1 LVEQRIENPRVGGS
15 IPPQATKVFNE
26 KAQLSRVGLFR
37 FWVVSALCTH
47 GSGAFWHADRDCKLD
62 ALTARGKMSAIA
74 VSKVFETEIA
84 AMKRNEHPLMT
95 PERLDEARQ
104 LGEKLARLRMAR
116 RIRQAD
122 AATRAGLSRST
133 AVLLE
138 KGDLGRTQAQILR
151 YLEAI
156 APGVSLLSLLRE
168 DDPSLQALAARETTQ
183 RVRTLS
189 KTELERLD
197 F

>member
-1 LVEQRIENPRVGGS
+1 
-15 IPPQATKVFNE
+15 
-26 KAQLSRVGLFR
+26 
-37 FWVVSALCTH
+37 
-47 GSGAFWHADRDCKLD
+47 
-62 ALTARGKMSAIA
+62 MSAIA
-74 VSKVFETEIA
+74 VSKLLGTEIA
-84 AMKRNEHPLMT
+84 AMKR
-95 PERLDEARQ
+95 
-104 LGEKLARLRMAR
+104 AR

-138 KGDLGRTQAQILR
+138 KGDLSRTQAQILR

-156 APGVSLLSLLRE
+156 APGVSLLSLLKE
-168 DDPSLQALAARETTQ
+168 DDPSLQALAAREATQ
-183 RVRTLS
+183 RVRTLR

>member
-1 LVEQRIENPRVGGS
+1 
-15 IPPQATKVFNE
+15 
-26 KAQLSRVGLFR
+26 
-37 FWVVSALCTH
+37 
-47 GSGAFWHADRDCKLD
+47 
-62 ALTARGKMSAIA
+62 MSAIA
-74 VSKVFETEIA
+74 VSKVFGTEIA

-138 KGDLGRTQAQILR
+138 KGDLSRTQAQVLR

-156 APGVSLLSLLRE
+156 APGVSLLSLLKE

>member
-1 LVEQRIENPRVGGS
+1 MYAITNTKHF
-15 IPPQATKVFNE
+15 ATVIATLKKVA
-26 KAQLSRVGLFR
+26 KTTIL
-37 FWVVSALCTH
+37 
-47 GSGAFWHADRDCKLD
+47 
-62 ALTARGKMSAIA
+62 SAIT
-74 VSKVFETEIA
+74 VFIGFVTDIA
-84 AMKRNEHPLMT
+84 IMKRNEEPLMS
-95 PERLDEARQ
+95 PERLDEAHQ
-104 LGEKLARLRMAR
+104 LGKKLARLRTAR
-116 RIRQAD
+116 RILQAD
-122 AATRAGLSRST
+122 AATRAGISRST

-156 APGVSLLSLLRE
+156 APGVSLLSLLKE

-189 KTELERLD
+189 KIALQRLN

>member
-1 LVEQRIENPRVGGS
+1 
-15 IPPQATKVFNE
+15 
-26 KAQLSRVGLFR
+26 
-37 FWVVSALCTH
+37 
-47 GSGAFWHADRDCKLD
+47 
-62 ALTARGKMSAIA
+62 MSSIA
-74 VSKVFETEIA
+74 VFIVFKTA
-84 AMKRNEHPLMT
+84 NVAMKHNEHPLMT
-95 PERLDEARQ
+95 LGRLQEARQ

-122 AATRAGLSRST
+122 AASRAGLSRST

-156 APGVSLLSLLRE
+156 APGVSLLSLLKE
-168 DDPSLQALAARETTQ
+168 EDPSLQALAARETTQ

>member
-1 LVEQRIENPRVGGS
+1 
-15 IPPQATKVFNE
+15 
-26 KAQLSRVGLFR
+26 
-37 FWVVSALCTH
+37 
-47 GSGAFWHADRDCKLD
+47 
-62 ALTARGKMSAIA
+62 
-74 VSKVFETEIA
+74 
-84 AMKRNEHPLMT
+84 MKRDEQPLLS
-95 PERLDEARQ
+95 PERLREARQ
-104 LGEKLARLRMAR
+104 LGEKLARLRIAR

-122 AATRAGLSRST
+122 AATRAGISRST

-156 APGVSLLSLLRE
+156 APGVSLLSLLQE

-183 RVRTLS
+183 RVRELS
-189 KTELERLD
+189 KAELQRLD

>member
-1 LVEQRIENPRVGGS
+1 
-15 IPPQATKVFNE
+15 
-26 KAQLSRVGLFR
+26 
-37 FWVVSALCTH
+37 
-47 GSGAFWHADRDCKLD
+47 
-62 ALTARGKMSAIA
+62 MSAKIDFTDIQTGIA
-74 VSKVFETEIA
+74 D
-84 AMKRNEHPLMT
+84 MKRDEQPLMN
-95 PERLDEARQ
+95 PERLQEARQ
-104 LGEKLARLRMAR
+104 LGEKLARLRIAR

-122 AATRAGLSRST
+122 AATRAGISRST

-156 APGVSLLSLLRE
+156 APGVSLLSLLKE

-183 RVRTLS
+183 RVREAS
-189 KTELERLD
+189 KSELQRLD